1 MKSNNVKELLEIRKI
16 IIGIIPQTMYDGFE
30 RDDVIKRLDRIVIS
44 ELCED

>member
-16 IIGIIPQTMYDGFE
+16 ILGIIPQTMYDGIE
-30 RDDVIKRLDRIVIS
+30 RNDVIKRLDGVIIS